1 MRVNRS
7 PYQPLTALLVGAA
20 LVLLSGCVGEGGLE
34 PIGELLEVGPELPE
48 GVSAGPDGSIAMG
61 KGLAIPEGFALG
73 EEDWRALASEDG
85 YDCRT
90 LWECYRKCPWDSICV
105 CEWDGYRWQCVVVPS
120 EDFCRWFK
128 HGCGEGS
135 GGDDWKGEVSLDCPP
150 SVMRGGTANC
160 EIRTG
165 HVNLHLLRV
174 DYWRS
179 RLDDSGDLGGEQY
192 GGMTWGGIA
201 TETATIKVS
210 LSMESLGESITLEET
225 VNVRPR
231 PIWTSLPEKN
241 ARAEP
246 QWVNVIPGGAGR
258 GMYGLYDGAEPA
270 GLSAES
276 GGGPWMF
283 SYYVSGTP
291 YITAAAM
298 YLHNDLKPG
307 GPAYPIPDTVTIC
320 GVSGLSVSVYSLN
333 DTCGYKSSVDRFRGE
348 VVAHEE
354 EHEKSLNK
362 CIERVNRR
370 LGDIEEIVGNP
381 LVVAEKLSTLWTDP
395 LLDAAETAQG
405 PMLASIW
412 EYRPG
417 PWSYLVV
424 TNPHGGTDGCPQ
436 I

>member
-1 MRVNRS
+1 MRV
-7 PYQPLTALLVGAA
+7 QPITLPAVAALLVGAA

-48 GVSAGPDGSIAMG
+48 GVSAGPDGSITIG

-73 EEDWRALASEDG
+73 EEDWRGLAFGED
-85 YDCRT
+85 DFECRS
-90 LWECYRKCPWDSICV
+90 LWECFRKCPWGSLCV
-105 CEWDGYRWQCVVVPS
+105 CEWDGERWQCVVVSS
-120 EDFCRWFK
+120 EDFCKWFK

-135 GGDDWKGEVSLDCPP
+135 GEGDWKDEVSLYCLA
-150 SVMRGGTANC
+150 SVMRGSTATC

-165 HVNLHLLRV
+165 QVNPNLLHVHYWGSDV
-174 DYWRS
+174 D
-179 RLDDSGDLGGEQY
+179 GFQY
-192 GGMTWGGIA
+192 GGMTWGGVA
-201 TETATIKVS
+201 TRTAMIKVS
-210 LSMESLGESITLEET
+210 LSMELLGESVTLEQT
-225 VNVRPR
+225 VDVMLRTWE
-231 PIWTSLPEKN
+231 ILPQKN
-241 ARAEP
+241 ARADT

-258 GMYGLYDGAEPA
+258 GMYGLYQGAEPA
-270 GLSAES
+270 GLSAEP
-276 GGGPWMF
+276 GGGPWEY

-307 GPAYPIPDTVTIC
+307 GPAYPIPAADTIC

-333 DTCGYKSSVDRFRGE
+333 DTCGYKSRVDAFRDE
-348 VVAHEE
+348 VVAHEF
-354 EHEKSLNK
+354 EHEESLNK

-370 LGDIEEIVGNP
+370 LGDIEEIVGYLDGVDGNIF
-381 LVVAEKLSTLWTDP
+381 TLWTYP
-395 LLDAAETAQG
+395 LLKAAETAQDA
-405 PMLASIW
+405 MLASIW